1 MNENVIISTSDEENR
16 TLDEFIKKLEENS
29 HKDENGIEYWSAR
42 DLQKILEYSRW
53 DDFVGVI
60 NKAKI
65 SCEDSKQKVAY
76 HFEEFLKMVKAGFSS
91 VPAKDFN

>member
-1 MNENVIISTSDEENR
+1 MNNDDLIENNQEDNR
-16 TLDEFIKKLEENS
+16 TLDSFIKKLEENS

-65 SCEDSKQKVAY
+65 SCEASKQKVAY
-76 HFEEFLKMVKAGFSS
+76 HFEEFLKMVKAGVSS
-91 VPAKDFN
+91 VPTKDLN